1 MTEPPLAVVNEA
13 CVVGVLAAGVCV
25 GNDNFGLSFSKRDF
39 CGDR

>member
-1 MTEPPLAVVNEA
+1 MTEPPLALVNEA

-25 GNDNFGLSFSKRDF
+25 GDNDFSICFGKRDL